1 MTLIPFEN
9 EVVSCVS
16 AILGWGPEFLL
27 KTTVLAAG
35 VLLAGAL
42 VGRTRPALRHLIT
55 SVGLACLLL
64 LGLLSLG
71 ISGGGVLP
79 QGAMVLWGVVTGVL
93 LLRFL
98 VDLFHL
104 LWRGAFVA
112 GEAGPE
118 LDLRIGVLARRMGVG
133 RTVRVRLGREG
144 EIPHTWGV
152 LRPIIILPPGAGS
165 WAAERVDAVLLHEL
179 GHIRRGDALCNLV
192 TRLAVLFYWFH
203 PLAWLMWR
211 RVRQD
216 AERAC
221 DALVVEQGMPAAHY
235 ARHLLSLVR
244 DARRRQHPLASNM
257 AAEPD
262 LAGRIRALLEPRL
275 RRHGRRPG
283 ARVGRLTA
291 LVSMAA
297 LVGSTL
303 LMAGHDTSTEK
314 QDIRPAGLAACLTFP
329 DESLLMSQDPAE
341 ENASVSPEYR

>member
-1 MTLIPFEN
+1 MTLVPFQN

-27 KTTVLAAG
+27 KATALAAI
-35 VLLAGAL
+35 VLLAGAM

-55 SVGLACLLL
+55 SVGLGCLLL

-71 ISGGGVLP
+71 TSGGGLLP
-79 QGAMVLWGVVTGVL
+79 QGAMVLWGMVTGAL

-104 LWRGAFVA
+104 FWRGTFVA
-112 GEAGPE
+112 REASPE
-118 LDLRIGVLARRMGVG
+118 LNLRVAALARRMGVG
-133 RTVRVRLGREG
+133 LPVRVRLGRDG

-152 LRPIIILPPGAGS
+152 LRPFIILPPAAES

-179 GHIRRGDALCNLV
+179 GHIRRGDALCNLIS
-192 TRLAVLFYWFH
+192 RLAVLVYWFH

-235 ARHLLSLVR
+235 ARHLLSIVR
-244 DARRRQHPLASNM
+244 DARKSAHPLAVTM
-257 AAEPD
+257 AAESD
-262 LAGRIRALLEPRL
+262 LAGRIRALLDPRL
-275 RRHGRRPG
+275 RCHGTSPG

-291 LVSMAA
+291 LVLMAV

-303 LMAGHDTSTEK
+303 LMAGHDTSAGKRDTW
-314 QDIRPAGLAACLTFP
+314 PAGLAACLSIS
-329 DESLLMSQDPAE
+329 DESSLMSQEPAE
-341 ENASVSPEYR
+341 ENASVSPEYK

>member
-16 AILGWGPEFLL
+16 AVLRWGPEFLFKVTAL
-27 KTTVLAAG
+27 AGIVLFAG
-35 VLLAGAL
+35 VV

-55 SVGLACLLL
+55 SVGLVCLLL

-71 ISGGGVLP
+71 NAGAGLLP
-79 QGAMVLWGVVTGVL
+79 QGALTLWGIVTGVL

-98 VDLFHL
+98 ADLLHL
-104 LWRGAFVA
+104 FWRGMFAA
-112 GEAGPE
+112 REAGPE
-118 LDLRIGVLARRMGVG
+118 LNLRAAALASRMGVG
-133 RTVRVRLGREG
+133 QNVRVRLGRAG

-152 LRPIIILPPGAGS
+152 LHPVIILPPAAQT
-165 WAAERVDAVLLHEL
+165 WAAEQVDAVLLHEL
-179 GHIRRGDALCNLV
+179 GHIRRGDVLCNLITQLTV
-192 TRLAVLFYWFH
+192 LAYWFH

-211 RVRQD
+211 RVRRD

-235 ARHLLSLVR
+235 ARHLLSIVR
-244 DARRRQHPLASNM
+244 DARRRPHPVAATM

-262 LAGRIRALLEPRL
+262 LAGRIRALLDPRL
-275 RRHGRRPG
+275 RRHGSRAD

-291 LVSMAA
+291 LVLTVA

-303 LMAGHDTSTEK
+303 LMAGQNTSARKRDTWLA
-314 QDIRPAGLAACLTFP
+314 DLAACLTVP
-329 DESLLMSQDPAE
+329 QESSLTSQDPAE
-341 ENASVSPEYR
+341 EVASVSPEY